1 MWDVSKFL
9 ENQEID
15 EGVSISNS
23 NQSGLVFTTY
33 LYFSER
39 SIKTTVHKQHMF
51 PIKKFSVN
59 GYAVQ

>member
-15 EGVSISNS
+15 EGVSTS
-23 NQSGLVFTTY
+23 NQSGLVFTTCIH
-33 LYFSER
+33 FFQDGAFR
-39 SIKTTVHKQHMF
+39 F
-51 PIKKFSVN
+51 RKKFSVN

>member
-15 EGVSISNS
+15 EGVSTD
-23 NQSGLVFTTY
+23 NQSGLVFTTS
-33 LYFSER
+33 LYFQDGALR
-39 SIKTTVHKQHMF
+39 SPFTNSTCF
-51 PIKKFSVN
+51 RKKLLSVN